1 MAREKKDNV
10 IITFRIQKQLAS
22 DLDEELAKWN
32 EETGA
37 SFTRTQML
45 QVLIMRFLIG
55 RSQEREKEDNAKEN
69 IKNKEE

>member
-10 IITFRIQKQLAS
+10 IITFRAPKQIVS
-22 DLDEELAKWN
+22 ELDEEIAKWN

-37 SFTRTQML
+37 SFTRTQLL

-55 RSQEREKEDNAKEN
+55 RFEERTKEDIAKDKE
-69 IKNKEE
+69 NKEEE

>member
-10 IITFRIQKQLAS
+10 IITFRAPKQMAS
-22 DLDEELAKWN
+22 ELDEEIALWN

-55 RSQEREKEDNAKEN
+55 RVEERKTDNAIKEL
-69 IKNKEE
+69 KNKEEN

>member
-10 IITFRIQKQLAS
+10 IITFRAPKQIVS
-22 DLDEELAKWN
+22 ELDEEIAKWN

-37 SFTRTQML
+37 SFTRTQLL

-55 RSQEREKEDNAKEN
+55 RFEERSKDNAKDKE
-69 IKNKEE
+69 NKEEE